1 MLTANGG
8 LLQQTVETKRKFW
21 YYNNHLLINNKAKGA
36 SLVTCTAQTLKTF
49 EFEKNLQ
56 V

>member
-1 MLTANGG
+1 MAQPVFVAANCRK
-8 LLQQTVETKRKFW
+8 KRKFW

-49 EFEKNLQ
+49 EFEQNLQ